1 MTKARALGT
10 SSVEADR
17 WDEKYHRAHPP
28 PWEIGRPQSVVVE
41 LAAAG
46 LLSGRVLD
54 LGCGT
59 GEHSIL
65 AAEHGAQVLGVDISP
80 QAVKRA
86 AEKARGRQVQARFEV
101 ADALRLDLLDEVFDV
116 VIDSGMFHFFD
127 ADKRSL
133 YASSLANVVPVGG
146 VVYVTCISDRQEGDW
161 GPRRVSE
168 AEIRDTFAT
177 GWMIEELKECLRERR
192 SDLETPAKAW
202 LASIRRIGLDQP
214 QLRAGLDPLDR
225 ERAEVRRLRL
235 ENDLLE
241 TEVIRGRLELGRQ
254 NGLTGD
260 ELAPL
265 VRRLMEGLR
274 ADDPSAPE

>member
-1 MTKARALGT
+1 MTTERAHGT

-17 WDEKYHRAHPP
+17 WDEKYHRDDPP
-28 PWEIGRPQSVVVE
+28 PWEISGPQSVLVE

-46 LLSGRVLD
+46 LLSGCVLD

-86 AEKARGRQVQARFEV
+86 AEKARGREVQARFEV
-101 ADALRLDLLDEVFDV
+101 ADALRLDLLGEVFDV
-116 VIDSGMFHFFD
+116 VIDSGMFHSFD

-133 YASSLANVVPVGG
+133 YASSLANVVRIGG

-177 GWMIEELKECLRERR
+177 GWTIEELKECWRERR
-192 SDLETPAKAW
+192 ADLESPAKAW
-202 LASIRRIGLDQP
+202 LASIRRVALDQSEP
-214 QLRAGLDPLDR
+214 RAGRDRLDR
-225 ERAEVRRLRL
+225 ERAEIRRLRL
-235 ENDLLE
+235 ENELLE

-254 NGLTGD
+254 TGLTGD

-265 VRRLMEGLR
+265 FRRLLKGLGAHDR
-274 ADDPSAPE
+274 SGPG